1 MHSAGK
7 ALLVVED
14 DDDWIHLIRLWLK
27 AGGYKDVRYALGAK
41 QALRMARSRA
51 PDCVV
56 CDLQLSDGSVTE
68 VVKQLRLL
76 PEAADVPVV
85 MMTNFG
91 AEKANCLRSGADHF
105 IAKSPNGD
113 EFLAV
118 LESLFRRRDLDSRL
132 RRRGDLAFRD
142 DTREIF
148 LDGNRAA
155 QLTPKTYELFMLLI
169 ERAPVPVPRD
179 DLFRLVD
186 NREDPS
192 HSRALDILINRLRKS
207 LPEALGRR
215 IRAVRGFGYA
225 YVLPSP

>member
-7 ALLVVED
+7 ALLIVED
-14 DDDWIHLIRLWLK
+14 DDDWTHLIRLWLK
-27 AGGYKDVRYALGAK
+27 AGGYKDARYATGAK
-41 QALRMARSRA
+41 QALRLARSRA

-56 CDLQLSDGSVTE
+56 CDLQLGDGSGTE

-76 PEAADVPVV
+76 PEAAGVPVV

-105 IAKSPNGD
+105 IAKSPNGE

-118 LESLFRRRDLDSRL
+118 LESVFRRRDLDARL

-148 LDGNRAA
+148 VEGRPAA

-179 DLFRLVD
+179 ELFRLVD

-192 HSRALDILINRLRKS
+192 LSRALDILVNRLRKS
-207 LPEALGRR
+207 LPEAIGRR

-225 YVLPSP
+225 YVLPG